1 MASLKI
7 ICLIW
12 FAGIFSPSA
21 TETRHGWG
29 EKKCGGSLLKHWFN
43 TDIILKPDTTG
54 NRYWSSWWAFTHS
67 GCVGAEG
74 RPTKKILSWGETA
87 PTPLELLCQFRYF
100 GVRPPNNPGKI
111 ANSIFMMLQVSLYPK
126 LVRKVLGVRQ
136 QSTVSLSG
144 DICWPS
150 VTFGK
155 LLGSTQGPS

>member
-1 MASLKI
+1 MPSLQRQSLPVRPEEQDGWSMASLKI

-74 RPTKKILSWGETA
+74 RPTKKILSCVRWHWCLWSFFASFTIFGSA
-87 PTPLELLCQFRYF
+87 NSPATPEKI
-100 GVRPPNNPGKI
+100 KI
-111 ANSIFMMLQVSLYPK
+111 AFIWWFK
-126 LVRKVLGVRQ
+126 LVCT
-136 QSTVSLSG
+136 QS
-144 DICWPS
+144 WPL
-150 VTFGK
+150 TC
-155 LLGSTQGPS
+155 

>member
-67 GCVGAEG
+67 GCVRAKG
-74 RPTKKILSWGETA
+74 RPTKKILSWSEMA
-87 PTPLELLCQFRYF
+87 LMPLGLLCKLHYF
-100 GVRPPNNPGKI
+100 WVCQPTTNLWKI
-111 ANSIFMMLQVSLYPK
+111 ENSIYIMLQISLYPK
-126 LVRKVLGVRQ
+126 LIRLVTHIGHCRYVVTNKNVLLDQWG
-136 QSTVSLSG
+136 
-144 DICWPS
+144 
-150 VTFGK
+150 
-155 LLGSTQGPS
+155 